1 MRPVV
6 AVCVVASLASILIIV
21 KETKAEP
28 TYEELLEKARE
39 HRNEEQ
45 SGAANNNGNSAI
57 GWRRKRHLI
66 EMNPRIDEKTAKSF
80 ASTK

>member
-66 EMNPRIDEKTAKSF
+66 GKDPTLQLRTA
-80 ASTK
+80 